1 MTRPL
6 RNTPTICG
14 RDGCLNTRP
23 CATHRPKPWAGYR
36 SPRRISSG
44 RWARIRTRILRA
56 ADWRCAMCGQPAAE
70 VDHITPLTLG
80 GTDDDANLQAL
91 CTPCHRTKTL
101 AEARAGRADQVNI
114 HKQG

>member
-1 MTRPL
+1 
-6 RNTPTICG
+6 
-14 RDGCLNTRP
+14 
-23 CATHRPKPWAGYR
+23 
-36 SPRRISSG
+36 
-44 RWARIRTRILRA
+44 
-56 ADWRCAMCGQPAAE
+56 MCGQPAAE

-91 CTPCHRTKTL
+91 CTPCHRTKTQ